1 MDWKER
7 MTKGMEIIE
16 KACHDAVFCCDCPFS
31 KYCDIL
37 ASSNDI
43 YNEWIFKEN
52 EDD

>member
-7 MTKGMEIIE
+7 MIKGMEIIK

-37 ASSNDI
+37 ASSDDI
-43 YNEWIFKEN
+43 YNEWIFKE
-52 EDD
+52 ED